1 MQYERYRA
9 SPEFKKVHSTM
20 SLEEFKFIFW
30 MEYAHR
36 WGISVDG
43 VRTQVG
49 NKCGWSMRT
58 GEEEVCLCGR
68 RRATGRIGYLW
79 KKGALAGES
88 PGLGMD

>member
-36 WGISVDG
+36 WGMSVDG
-43 VRTQVG
+43 VRTQVSK
-49 NKCGWSMRT
+49 KCGWDTHT
-58 GEEEVCLCGR
+58 G
-68 RRATGRIGYLW
+68 
-79 KKGALAGES
+79 GE
-88 PGLGMD
+88 

>member
-1 MQYERYRA
+1 
-9 SPEFKKVHSTM
+9 M

-30 MEYAHR
+30 MEYAHRWGISVDGVAHR

-88 PGLGMD
+88 PGLGLD